1 MATCVILHKLAERLV
16 DSSALKLFNRSDPNF
31 DEFPRE
37 ILELCG
43 KKYIFKIVL
52 TDYNIKQGS
61 DKFSVHNV
69 FEPNENLEKQHLS
82 TCGIGEKVS
91 SFLY

>member
-1 MATCVILHKLAERLV
+1 MV
-16 DSSALKLFNRSDPNF
+16 DSSALKLLNKSDPDS

-43 KKYIFKIVL
+43 KKYVFKIVL
-52 TDYNIKQGS
+52 TDYNIKRGS

-69 FEPNENLEKQHLS
+69 FEPNEILEKQYLS
-82 TCGIGEKVS
+82 TGGEKVS
-91 SFLY
+91 SSLTIKIM